1 MKNKTIGSLP
11 TLGQIT
17 TEDIINDL
25 LILLEHYNLIECYI
39 LNILENN
46 YNEEIEDLILNNDI
60 GHIISNL
67 TYILRNIL

>member
-1 MKNKTIGSLP
+1 MKNKIIGSLP

-25 LILLEHYNLIECYI
+25 LILLEHYNLIESYI
-39 LNILENN
+39 FSILEDN

>member
-25 LILLEHYNLIECYI
+25 LILLEHYNLIERYI
-39 LNILENN
+39 FSILEDN